1 MRVFYSKAFA
11 HRNPKSREGG
21 KKNKADT
28 SGKIGATIDLIRCP
42 IFRIPEER
50 SVSLTEHVSK

>member
-1 MRVFYSKAFA
+1 M

-21 KKNKADT
+21 KKNKADA

-50 SVSLTEHVSK
+50 SVSLTERVSK